1 MLKPEL
7 KKLPLQY
14 KTLLL
19 VLVVFCIGNR
29 AFAQS
34 DSVQGKPNVFT
45 FVEQMPEFP
54 GGDVG
59 LVKFLSQNIVYPQME
74 RDNDIQGRV
83 LLRFIVME
91 DGSVDGVTVMKG
103 VSPGLDK
110 EAVRVVKALPKFK
123 PGTQQGKPVRVYFN
137 LPIVYKLQD
146 NELQQ
151 MLNKLATAVKEKSS
165 RDSDF
170 ANAVEQAKGGFYKS
184 ALDFLKKS
192 IKRDS
197 KSPLAYDLKGVIE
210 LLSGDKK
217 GACRDLRLALEK
229 GSAIAN
235 GLLIKNCN

>member
-1 MLKPEL
+1 M
-7 KKLPLQY
+7 KKLTSLF
-14 KTLLL
+14 LIL
-19 VLVVFCIGNR
+19 FIGYW
-29 AFAQS
+29 ASAQVIEAQS
-34 DSVQGKPNVFT
+34 EPKVFT
-45 FVEQMPEFP
+45 FVEQSPEFP
-54 GGDVG
+54 GGDAA
-59 LVKFLSQNIVYPQME
+59 LIRFLQQNVVYPQME

-91 DGSVDGVTVMKG
+91 DGQVDSVTVMHS

-110 EAVRVVKALPKFK
+110 EAVRVVKKLPKFK
-123 PGTQQGKPVRVYFN
+123 PGMQQGKPVRVYFN
-137 LPIVYKLQD
+137 LPIVYKLQE

-151 MLNKLATAVKEKSS
+151 MLNKLAAAVKEKSS

-170 ANAVEQAKGGFYKS
+170 ANAVEQAKAGFYKP

-192 IKRDS
+192 IKRDP
-197 KSPLAYDLKGVIE
+197 KSPLAYDLKGVVE

-217 GACRDLRLALEK
+217 NACRDLRLALEK